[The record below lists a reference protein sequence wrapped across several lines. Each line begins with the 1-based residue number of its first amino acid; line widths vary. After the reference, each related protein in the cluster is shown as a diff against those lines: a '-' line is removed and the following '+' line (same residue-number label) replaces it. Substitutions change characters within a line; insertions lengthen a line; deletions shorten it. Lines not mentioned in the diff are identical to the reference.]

1 MRRPSREPLAWRRHA
16 ALVGLVAGL
25 LLANA
30 VAAPAGWAACGLAA
44 AVGIAL
50 AVGGERRGR
59 RRAAWIA
66 PAALVAVAAVATL
79 LGLGLGSLRLAAI
92 DGGALRGA
100 PGQRVAL
107 VGDVA
112 APPRRGY
119 GEVRVLIDAPRGRAV
134 AVAPEPVPDLAVG
147 GGVAVRGRLRPPDEY
162 RAGEL
167 ARLGAAFEI
176 ATARIKP
183 TGGER
188 GGVAGALDRI
198 RIRAEAA
205 LGAGLGANEAALARG
220 FVLGQDDRV
229 EPVVREQFRRAGL
242 SHLLA
247 VSGQNVA
254 LLAVLAGVA
263 LAALGV
269 GLRAR
274 LLAIVALI
282 ALYVPIAGAGPSI
295 QRAGV
300 MGAAA
305 IAATLAG
312 RPGGRAYPVLL
323 AAAATLLLNPRS
335 AGDAGWQLSFA
346 AVIGIALWAS
356 PARELIAERLPRRLP
371 RRVARALAEG
381 AAMTLAATVATAPLI
396 AHDFE
401 RLSMVSI
408 AANLLALPAVAP
420 VMWIGMLIGLLGQI
434 PAVPT
439 APLGAVLGVAIDYI
453 ALVAR
458 LLGSPAWAEARI
470 ALPGVGALAATYLLC
485 SVAAAVAIATIGR
498 RRRLVLPPVARPAV
512 ALGLL
517 AALVAVTAVSGGGR
531 EPPRGEV
538 RVTALDVGQGDA
550 TLLEPPGG
558 RPILVDGGPPGE
570 AAASALDR
578 LGVDRLAAVVLTHDQ
593 LDHAGG
599 LFEVLATRP
608 VDALV
613 LAAPA
618 SRLEAVARAAGAR
631 VITVAEGSGLRFGPL
646 RIDVLWP
653 PREVVAAPG
662 ARTDPNAVSDPNAA
676 SLVLAARYRS
686 WDVLLTGDAEAEA
699 IHLDPGPL
707 DVLKVAHHGSD
718 DAGLEALLDRSAPRV
733 ALIEVGAGN
742 PYGHPTDATL
752 AALAERSICVLR
764 TDLDGDS
771 TVAIG
776 SGGIVARTGRG
787 PGLDGRPGCAPAP

>member
-1 MRRPSREPLAWRRHA
+1 MRPPSREPLAWRRHA
-16 ALVGLVAGL
+16 ALAGLVVGL

-44 AVGIAL
+44 AIGLAL
-50 AVGGERRGR
+50 AVGVGRRGR
-59 RRAAWIA
+59 PASIA
-66 PAALVAVAAVATL
+66 GAALIALAAVATL
-79 LGLGLGSLRLAAI
+79 LGLGLGAMRLAAI

-100 PGQRVAL
+100 SGQRVAL
-107 VGDVA
+107 AGHVA

-119 GEVRVLIDAPRGRAV
+119 GEVRVLVDTPRGRAV

-147 GGVAVRGRLRPPDEY
+147 DGVVVRGRLRPPDDF

-167 ARLGAAFEI
+167 ARLGAALEI
-176 ATARIKP
+176 AAAGIEP

-198 RIRAEAA
+198 RGRAEAA
-205 LGAGLGANEAALARG
+205 LGVGLDAGGSALARG
-220 FVLGQDDRV
+220 FVLGQDDRI
-229 EPVVREQFRRAGL
+229 EPAVREQFRRSGL

-254 LLAVLAGVA
+254 LLAILAGVA
-263 LAALGV
+263 LAVLGI

-274 LLAIVALI
+274 LLAIIALI

-305 IAATLAG
+305 IVATLAG

-323 AAAATLLLNPRS
+323 AAAATLLINPRS

-356 PARELIAERLPRRLP
+356 PVRELIAERLPRRLP
-371 RRVARALAEG
+371 RRVALALADG

-396 AHDFE
+396 AYDFE
-401 RLSMVSI
+401 RLSVVSI
-408 AANLLALPAVAP
+408 VANMLALPAVAP

-434 PAVPT
+434 PGVPT
-439 APLGAVLGVAIDYI
+439 GPLGAVLGVLIDYI

-470 ALPGVGALAATYLLC
+470 TLPGAGAVAAAYLLC
-485 SVAAAVAIATIGR
+485 SIGAAVVIASMGR
-498 RRRLVLPPVARPAV
+498 RRRLGLSPFARLAA

-517 AALVAVTAVSGGGR
+517 VALVAATTTATGGQR
-531 EPPRGEV
+531 EPPRGAA

-558 RPILVDGGPPGE
+558 APVLVDGGPPGE

-578 LGVDRLAAVVLTHDQ
+578 LGVDRLAAVFLTHDE

-599 LFEVLATRP
+599 LFSVLATRP

-618 SRLEAVARAAGAR
+618 PRLEAAARAAGAR

-646 RIDVLWP
+646 RMDVLWP
-653 PREVVAAPG
+653 PREAAAEPG
-662 ARTDPNAVSDPNAA
+662 AITDPNAG

-699 IHLDPGPL
+699 THLDPGPI
-707 DVLKVAHHGSD
+707 DVLKLAHHGSD

-742 PYGHPTDATL
+742 SYGHPTDATL

-776 SGGIVARTGRG
+776 SGGITAETGRG
-787 PGLDGRPGCAPAP
+787 PGLGGRPGCAPAP

>member
-1 MRRPSREPLAWRRHA
+1 MLF
-16 ALVGLVAGL
+16 
-25 LLANA
+25 
-30 VAAPAGWAACGLAA
+30 
-44 AVGIAL
+44 
-50 AVGGERRGR
+50 
-59 RRAAWIA
+59 
-66 PAALVAVAAVATL
+66 
-79 LGLGLGSLRLAAI
+79 GLGVGSMRLAAI

-100 PGQRVAL
+100 PGQRVA
-107 VGDVA
+107 VAGHVA

-119 GEVRVLIDAPRGRAV
+119 GDVRVLVDTPRGRAV
-134 AVAPEPVPDLAVG
+134 AVASEPVPDLAVG
-147 GGVAVRGRLRPPDEY
+147 DGVAVRGRLRPPDGF

-176 ATARIKP
+176 AAERIEP
-183 TGGER
+183 TGAER
-188 GGVAGALDRI
+188 GGVAGALDRV
-198 RIRAEAA
+198 RGRAEAA
-205 LGAGLGANEAALARG
+205 LGRGLDAEGSALARG
-220 FVLGQDDRV
+220 FVLGQDDRIA
-229 EPVVREQFRRAGL
+229 PAVREQFRRAGL

-263 LAALGV
+263 LAALGI

-305 IAATLAG
+305 IVATLAG

-323 AAAATLLLNPRS
+323 AAAATLLVNPRS
-335 AGDAGWQLSFA
+335 AGDPGWQLSFA

-356 PARELIAERLPRRLP
+356 PARELVAGRLPRRLP
-371 RRVARALAEG
+371 RRIARALAEG

-401 RLSMVSI
+401 RLSLASV
-408 AANLLALPAVAP
+408 AANMLALPAVAP
-420 VMWIGMLIGLLGQI
+420 VMWIGMLIGLLGQV
-434 PAVPT
+434 PGVPT
-439 APLGAVLGVAIDYI
+439 APLGAVLGLPIDYI
-453 ALVAR
+453 ALVGR
-458 LLGSPAWAEARI
+458 LLGSPAWAEVRV
-470 ALPGVGALAATYLLC
+470 ALPGAGALAATYLLC
-485 SVAAAVAIATIGR
+485 SAAVAVAIAGVGR
-498 RRRLVLPPVARPAV
+498 RRHLGPSPFARSLA

-517 AALVAVTAVSGGGR
+517 AALVAATAAAGGER
-531 EPPRGEV
+531 EPPRGAV
-538 RVTALDVGQGDA
+538 LVTALDVGQGDA

-558 RPILVDGGPPGE
+558 APILVDGGPPGD

-578 LGVDRLAAVVLTHDQ
+578 LGVERLAAAFLTHDQ

-618 SRLEAVARAAGAR
+618 PRLEAAARAAGAR
-631 VITVAEGSGLRFGPL
+631 VVTVAEGSGLRFGPL

-653 PREVVAAPG
+653 PREAAAARAPVA
-662 ARTDPNAVSDPNAA
+662 DPNAA

-699 IHLDPGPL
+699 TDLEPGPV

-742 PYGHPTDATL
+742 PYGHPAAATL
-752 AALAERSICVLR
+752 AELAERSICVLR

-776 SGGIVARTGRG
+776 SGGIVAETAGG
-787 PGLDGRPGCAPAP
+787 PGIGTRPGCAPAP

>member
-1 MRRPSREPLAWRRHA
+1 MRPPPREPLAWRRHA

-44 AVGIAL
+44 AVGLAL
-50 AVGGERRGR
+50 AVGGERRQRGR
-59 RRAAWIA
+59 PVWIA
-66 PAALVAVAAVATL
+66 WAVLLALVAVAAPF
-79 LGLGLGSLRLAAI
+79 GLGLGTLRLAAI

-107 VGDVA
+107 AGHVA

-119 GEVRVLIDAPRGRAV
+119 GEVRVLVETPAGRAV
-134 AVAPEPVPDLAVG
+134 AVVPEPVPDLAVG
-147 GGVAVRGRLRPPDEY
+147 GGVAVRGRLRPPDDF

-176 ATARIKP
+176 AAAGIEP

-198 RIRAEAA
+198 RGRAETA
-205 LGAGLGANEAALARG
+205 LGAGLDADGSALARG
-220 FVLGQDDRV
+220 FVLGQDDRI

-254 LLAVLAGVA
+254 LLAILAGVA

-305 IAATLAG
+305 IVATLAG

-323 AAAATLLLNPRS
+323 AAAATLLINPRS

-356 PARELIAERLPRRLP
+356 PARELIAERLPQRLP
-371 RRVARALAEG
+371 RRAARALAEG

-401 RLSMVSI
+401 RLSLVSI
-408 AANLLALPAVAP
+408 VANMLALPAVAP
-420 VMWIGMLIGLLGQI
+420 VMWIGMLIGLLGQLHG
-434 PAVPT
+434 VPT
-439 APLGAVLGVAIDYI
+439 APLGAVLGVLIDYI

-458 LLGSPAWAEARI
+458 LLGSPAWAEVGV
-470 ALPGVGALAATYLLC
+470 ALPGAGALAATYVLC
-485 SVAAAVAIATIGR
+485 SAAAATAIASMAR
-498 RRRLVLPPVARPAV
+498 RRRLGLPPVARLAAV
-512 ALGLL
+512 LGLL
-517 AALVAVTAVSGGGR
+517 AALVAATAAAGGGR
-531 EPPRGEV
+531 EPPRGTV

-558 RPILVDGGPPGE
+558 APILVDGGPPGE
-570 AAASALDR
+570 AAASTLDR
-578 LGVDRLAAVVLTHDQ
+578 LGVDRLAAVFLTHDQ

-599 LFEVLATRP
+599 LFEVFATRP

-618 SRLEAVARAAGAR
+618 PRLEAAARAAGAR
-631 VITVAEGSGLRFGPL
+631 VITAAEGSGLRFGPL

-653 PREVVAAPG
+653 PREVTAAPG
-662 ARTDPNAVSDPNAA
+662 AATDPNAA

-742 PYGHPTDATL
+742 TYGHPTDATL

-776 SGGIVARTGRG
+776 SGGIAAETGRG